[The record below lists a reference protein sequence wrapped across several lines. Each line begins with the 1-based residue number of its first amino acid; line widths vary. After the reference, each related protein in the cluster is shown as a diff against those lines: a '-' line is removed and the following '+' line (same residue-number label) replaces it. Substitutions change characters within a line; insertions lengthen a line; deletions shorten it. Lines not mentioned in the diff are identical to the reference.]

1 MTVNEELKEIAIKQY
16 LDEKEMWVLRD
27 INRGIKLAVVM
38 MGLIYGV
45 IFAVLAIRSYLQ
57 GSMKDGMEIFGM
69 GMVVSAL
76 FLFPSCLFVW
86 IMLRKRAAR
95 DRAAR
100 EEELRKTFYTVDDDS
115 LIRWVEGDGRKTK
128 KYHRDKIE
136 SISKYGFVVT
146 FDYGNEEVELLDFYE
161 PPIFDILG

>member
-1 MTVNEELKEIAIKQY
+1 
-16 LDEKEMWVLRD
+16 
-27 INRGIKLAVVM
+27 
-38 MGLIYGV
+38 
-45 IFAVLAIRSYLQ
+45 
-57 GSMKDGMEIFGM
+57 
-69 GMVVSAL
+69 
-76 FLFPSCLFVW
+76 
-86 IMLRKRAAR
+86 MLRKRAAR